1 MNCGKSASAG
11 YNSRASAHSPNKGM
25 PKNWGGMKLSGGA
38 KTKTLNSPNGSF
50 GSPKVRTSFGRRSG
64 Y

>member
-1 MNCGKSASAG
+1 MCMNCGKSSMPTG
-11 YNSRASAHSPNKGM
+11 GRSSHSPSRSM

-50 GSPKVRTSFGRRSG
+50 GSPRVRTSFGRRS
-64 Y
+64 